1 MTMADEKQAQKRVT
15 YHGFAHLLLTL
26 LLFFIAVVV
35 FGGWTEGPLTSG
47 LFLGTKAYGLIAG
60 ASAGNLDAAN
70 LLGASVLQL
79 AIIFIVNLVIFYAI
93 SAVLIFL
100 FNLFF
105 GK

>member
-1 MTMADEKQAQKRVT
+1 MADAKPDGKKVKH
-15 YHGFAHLLLTL
+15 HGVAHLVLTV
-26 LLFFIAVVV
+26 LLFFVAVVV

-47 LFLGTKAYGLIAG
+47 LFLGAKAYGLVAG
-60 ASAGNLDAAN
+60 ASAGDLDAAN

-79 AIIFIVNLVIFYAI
+79 AVVFIINLVLFYAI

-100 FNLFF
+100 FNLVF